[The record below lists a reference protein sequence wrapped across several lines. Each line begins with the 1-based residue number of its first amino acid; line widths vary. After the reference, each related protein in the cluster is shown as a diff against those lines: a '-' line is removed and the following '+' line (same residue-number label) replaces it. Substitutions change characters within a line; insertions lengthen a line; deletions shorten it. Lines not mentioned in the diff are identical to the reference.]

1 MPRVL
6 LTLAALVILIAG
18 LREAESVIVPFLLS
32 VFLSMLAIPI
42 LAWLRR
48 HRVPQ
53 PLAIVLVVLGLIVI
67 LVAIGVVVGGSIN
80 GFTQALP
87 QYQAR
92 MTSLISS
99 IDRQLRS
106 WGLDVSISAVG
117 DLINPGQVFQ
127 LAGGLLSRLAGIV
140 SNFFLVVL
148 TTVFILTE
156 ASGFPRK
163 IQIALGDRG
172 SGLLN
177 LSGVMTQVHR
187 YLVIKT
193 AISLMTGVI
202 LGTWVWILGV
212 DFPVLWGLLTFLLNY
227 IPNLGSIMAA
237 VPPVLL
243 ALIQPGG
250 GLTVAIMVAVGY
262 ITVNVG
268 FRQCRRTPRHGTP
281 VGTVDACGVS
291 LSRLLGM
298 GLGRRRHVA
307 FGPPDDGG
315 QDHAGEQFGTA
326 LDCRPPGQITG
337 TGRLRAAPLLS
348 SRLRPE
354 YPCATL
360 ESSTPGC
367 QGGSQRLAGP

>member
-1 MPRVL
+1 MAELATPKFGSRVL

-156 ASGFPRK
+156 ASGFARK

-193 AISLMTGVI
+193 AISLVTGVI

-262 ITVNVG
+262 ITVN
-268 FRQCRRTPRHGTP
+268 
-281 VGTVDACGVS
+281 
-291 LSRLLGM
+291 L
-298 GLGRRRHVA
+298 A
-307 FGPPDDGG
+307 FGNVVEPRVMGQRLGLSTLVVFLSLVFWGWVWGG
-315 QDHAGEQFGTA
+315 VGM
-326 LDCRPPGQITG
+326 
-337 TGRLRAAPLLS
+337 LLS
-348 SRLRPE
+348 VPLTMVVKIVLENSSELRWIAVLLDKSPE
-354 YPCATL
+354 A
-360 ESSTPGC
+360 
-367 QGGSQRLAGP
+367 AG

>member
-1 MPRVL
+1 MAELATQKVGSRVL

-156 ASGFPRK
+156 ASGFARK

-193 AISLMTGVI
+193 AISLITGVI

-250 GLTVAIMVAVGY
+250 GLTVSLMVAVGY
-262 ITVNVG
+262 ITVNLAFGNVVEPRVMGHRLGLSTLVVFLSLVFWGWVWGGVG
-268 FRQCRRTPRHGTP
+268 MLLSVPLTMVVKILLENSSELRWIAVLLDKSPEP
-281 VGTVDACGVS
+281 VG
-291 LSRLLGM
+291 
-298 GLGRRRHVA
+298 
-307 FGPPDDGG
+307 
-315 QDHAGEQFGTA
+315 
-326 LDCRPPGQITG
+326 
-337 TGRLRAAPLLS
+337 
-348 SRLRPE
+348 
-354 YPCATL
+354 
-360 ESSTPGC
+360 
-367 QGGSQRLAGP
+367 

>member
-1 MPRVL
+1 MAEVDSPKVGSRVL
-6 LTLAALVILIAG
+6 LSMACLVVLIAG
-18 LREAESVIVPFLLS
+18 LRAAESVVVPFLLS
-32 VFLSMLAIPI
+32 VFLAMLGIPI

-53 PLAIVLVVLGLIVI
+53 PLAILLVVFGLIVI

-87 QYQAR
+87 QYQVR

-163 IQIALGDRG
+163 IQTALGDRG

-177 LSGVMTQVHR
+177 LSGVMGQVHR

-250 GLTVAIMVAVGY
+250 GLTLSLMVAAGY
-262 ITVNVG
+262 ITVNLAFGNVVE
-268 FRQCRRTPRHGTP
+268 PRVMGHRLGLSTL
-281 VGTVDACGVS
+281 VVVVS
-291 LSRLLGM
+291 LVFWGWVWGGVGM
-298 GLGRRRHVA
+298 
-307 FGPPDDGG
+307 
-315 QDHAGEQFGTA
+315 
-326 LDCRPPGQITG
+326 
-337 TGRLRAAPLLS
+337 LLS
-348 SRLRPE
+348 VPL
-354 YPCATL
+354 TMVVKILL
-360 ESSTPGC
+360 ESSSELRWIAVLLDKSPEP
-367 QGGSQRLAGP
+367 AG